1 MPGVASPPPYALD
14 NPVIKVLSD
23 IRAQRRASRQGPLP
37 PGPTGISPSRDLRF
51 VRDPLSVLLSAYEEF
66 GPIFTVRFFH
76 GLGVVMLGPAAQHFL
91 LVSDAEKF
99 HWREGM
105 YRELIPLLGD
115 GLITTDDAYHE
126 RSRRLMLPAFH
137 TERLAAAT
145 RIMLEEVDRAVAQWH
160 PGAQVEV
167 YGWAREVGMR
177 VAMRALFGVD
187 ADTMHAAEIVRQF
200 ERGLS
205 FYGKDLALWLL
216 RGPGTPYAKL
226 RSSRKRLAEVVLAE
240 IDRRR
245 REAPGGEDVLS
256 LLMSAED
263 EDGWR
268 FSDSQLLDHAL
279 TLLFAGH
286 DTTSTTVALLLYE
299 LGRHRDW
306 RDRVVD
312 ELDHELGVQPADQ
325 DQLFSGLPLLEQA
338 LDETLRL
345 YPPVPAGQRRCVA
358 DFEFA
363 GHFVPAG
370 MHVQYFPWAS
380 HRLADVFPDPHAF
393 CPKRMAREEK
403 AKLPRGAYV
412 PFGGGRRICIGKR
425 FGYLEAKVIA
435 SRVLQRFLPEVGSHS
450 RPQLKWSA
458 TLVPTAGLAIRI
470 AARKRLSREPL

>member
-1 MPGVASPPPYALD
+1 MPRVAPPPPYRLD
-14 NPVIKVLSD
+14 NPVVKVLSD
-23 IRAQRRASRQGPLP
+23 VRAQRRASRHGSLP
-37 PGPTGISPSRDLRF
+37 PGPTGISPARDRRF
-51 VRDPLSVLLSAYEEF
+51 VRDPLAVLLPAYEDH

-76 GLGVVMLGPAAQHFL
+76 GLSVVMLGPEANHFL

-126 RSRRLMLPAFH
+126 RSRRLLMPMFH
-137 TERLAAAT
+137 TARLAAASG
-145 RIMLEEVDRAVAQWH
+145 IMLEEVDRALERWRI
-160 PGAQVEV
+160 GERVEV
-167 YGWAREVGMR
+167 YEWARQLGMR
-177 VAMRALFGVD
+177 VAMRALFGFD
-187 ADTMHAAEIVRQF
+187 ADTQQAGELAREF

-226 RSSRKRLAEVVLAE
+226 RASRGRLAEVVLAE

-245 REAPGGEDVLS
+245 RDGSHGQDILS

-263 EDGWR
+263 EDGSR
-268 FSDSQLLDHAL
+268 FSDRQLLDHSL

-286 DTTSTTVALLLYE
+286 DTTSTTVALLLFE
-299 LGRHRDW
+299 LGRHRNW
-306 RDRVVD
+306 RERVSE
-312 ELDHELGVQPADQ
+312 ELDHELGGEPPGEE
-325 DQLFSGLPLLEQA
+325 QLLSGLPTLDQA

-345 YPPVPAGQRRCVA
+345 YPPVPAGQRRCIA

-363 GHFVPAG
+363 GQWVPAG

-393 CPKRMAREEK
+393 RPERMAREAK

-412 PFGGGRRICIGKR
+412 PFGGGRRICVGKR

-435 SRVLQRFLPEVGSHS
+435 SRVLQRFVPEVEQQS
-450 RPQLKWSA
+450 RPRLKWSA
-458 TLVPTAGLAIRI
+458 TLVPKGSLEV
-470 AARKRLSREPL
+470 RLTER